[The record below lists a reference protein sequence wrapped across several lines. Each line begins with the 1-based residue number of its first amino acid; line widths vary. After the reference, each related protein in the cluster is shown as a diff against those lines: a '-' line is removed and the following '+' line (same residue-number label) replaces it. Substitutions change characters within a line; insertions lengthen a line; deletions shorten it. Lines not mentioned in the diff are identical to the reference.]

1 VCAHVHVRCR
11 SGELD
16 VVMRAPTGRVLH
28 LRGRW
33 LVVRIATLDE
43 FIRVV
48 PGRTVGGVEA
58 LRQLDGDCGIG
69 QVLRS
74 VGSVRGHVCKMF
86 VDDDP
91 HNFKSRQKVSC
102 GCAAQLH
109 ALVCTHGVI
118 MLLLHISFKNM
129 RIK

>member
-1 VCAHVHVRCR
+1 MCTHIHVRCR

-16 VVMRAPTGRVLH
+16 VVMRAPTGRVLDF
-28 LRGRW
+28 RGRW
-33 LVVRIATLDE
+33 LVRIATLDE
-43 FIRVV
+43 FIRVE

-58 LRQLDGDCGIG
+58 LRQLDGNCGIW
-69 QVLRS
+69 QVLRG
-74 VGSVRGHVCKMF
+74 VLSVRGHVCKLF

-118 MLLLHISFKNM
+118 ILSFKNM
-129 RIK
+129 RI